1 MKKLISLV
9 LTLCLAASFA
19 ACSND
24 SADTTAADKDTA
36 AATDAVTDAATDAA
50 TEAVTDAETVAETV
64 AETDAATDVVTDAE
78 TDAPSTDASSV
89 YGTWKT
95 QLSLSKVMTDSFAA
109 SAPGI
114 TLPAIT
120 GFDIDMVFEINE
132 NGTGKII
139 ITEEAVNT
147 AIANT
152 KPSLKAT
159 IEALYTA
166 MAAQNNMTLEQ
177 LITATGTTIDAIVD
191 ETLADF
197 PSMATES
204 EGKFLIEGNKLYT
217 EEGEN
222 GEIDKTQYIVFT
234 FADGKLT
241 FTEMVVGD
249 TSAVAM
255 LDAVLPLV
263 FEKQ

>member
-50 TEAVTDAETVAETV
+50 TEAVTDAETV

-191 ETLADF
+191 DTLEGF
-197 PSMATES
+197 SGMATES

-217 EEGEN
+217 EAGEN
-222 GEIDKTQYIVFT
+222 GEIDKTQYIT
-234 FADGKLT
+234 FKLEDGKLV
-241 FTEMVVGD
+241 FTEMVVGEA
-249 TSAVAM
+249 SAVAM

>member
-36 AATDAVTDAATDAA
+36 AATDAATDAA
-50 TEAVTDAETVAETV
+50 TEAVTDAETV

-139 ITEEAVNT
+139 ITEESVNT

-166 MAAQNNMTLEQ
+166 MAAQANMTLEQ
-177 LITATGTTIDAIVD
+177 MLTAAGTTIDAIVD
-191 ETLADF
+191 ETLAGF
-197 PSMATES
+197 SGMATES

-217 EEGEN
+217 EAGEN
-222 GEIDKTQYIVFT
+222 GEIDKTQYIT
-234 FADGKLT
+234 FKLEDGKLV
-241 FTEMVVGD
+241 FTEMVVGEA
-249 TSAVAM
+249 SAVAM

>member
-36 AATDAVTDAATDAA
+36 AATDAATDAA
-50 TEAVTDAETVAETV
+50 TEAVTDAETV

-222 GEIDKTQYIVFT
+222 GEIDKTQYIT
-234 FADGKLT
+234 FKLEDGKLV
-241 FTEMVVGD
+241 FTEMVVGEA
-249 TSAVAM
+249 SAVAM